1 MTRKHNLSMAAITLA
16 LVTSA
21 TQATAGTQSVAATT
35 TVIAPIT
42 LSQTTPFNFGS
53 IVPGASAGTVVLST
67 ASGRTK
73 TGGTVLG
80 NGTTPT
86 AAVVNVQGSGSSTF
100 TVSFSAGTTL
110 GNGDTGTMTVDTYV
124 MKAGAGADQTSAY
137 NGTLSSGSQ
146 NLTIGATLNVD
157 TAANNPAG
165 VYSTA
170 TGGTPLT
177 VTVDY
182 N

>member
-1 MTRKHNLSMAAITLA
+1 MTYKHHLPQAAIAVA
-16 LVTSA
+16 LLGVA
-21 TQATAGTQSVAATT
+21 TQASAGTQSVAGTA
-35 TVIAPIT
+35 TVIAPIVLT
-42 LSQTTPFNFGS
+42 QTTPFNFGS

-67 ASGRTK
+67 LNGRTR

-100 TVSFSAGTTL
+100 SVSFSGGTTL

-124 MKAGAGADQTSAY
+124 MKSGAGSDQTSAY
-137 NGTLSSGSQ
+137 TGTLSSGSQ